1 VLALGPIGLFG
12 ADTPELKPSFPNHA
26 MVLLP
31 TAGNRDSLGEPA
43 DPGLPFS
50 WTQTFLIRQGEQQ
63 QRVLRG
69 FDPDFQAPQYNVV
82 PTELQFLRI
91 GEFLPNFGALSIT
104 AREQTGGN
112 SEAVKFQITARGITN
127 PIVYDALFDIRDSNT
142 RLRGTPQLARSA
154 GEFIRPGQ
162 TVRYTWTRTGANERR
177 PKVEA
182 EFVGK
187 TGPATGLKTSKI
199 TEVLAL
205 KVQPYVLGHYLM
217 TVTPRDILGEPPRGS
232 QSNGQVFRCAFG
244 SQDLP
249 PVAEGMLADTF
260 TPAVGQ
266 VVTMRPFA
274 IDPET
279 AQDVYDNQTYDFGD
293 GTIVTGIS
301 GATTHAYTK
310 PGIYRVRCTV
320 IDKQGLSTTVEDNI
334 IVGATLIPKMQFQA
348 RKKIPPE
355 EAGIGEVDVDSL
367 KTSFPNTGAKGG
379 DRIIFAYN
387 RNRFGTM
394 AASDAGTEIV
404 LRPAGGFEGKVERA
418 RRITVGA
425 RGGNVGIEIT
435 GGSFDRTGDPRL
447 GRADGKGVFKNS
459 RIALCVIPA
468 DGSDPRVYLYTGNLQ
483 VKLKGFTRGQ
493 VNFIPE
499 EGLNITSTQKEP
511 DPKKQEL
518 E

>member
-1 VLALGPIGLFG
+1 MLAC
-12 ADTPELKPSFPNHA
+12 AAAETPELKPSFPNYA

-31 TAGNRDSLGEPA
+31 TAGSRDSLGEPA

-50 WTQTFLIRQGEQQ
+50 WDQTFIIRQGEQQ
-63 QRVLRG
+63 ERFLRG
-69 FDPDFQAPQYNVV
+69 FDPDFQQPAYAILPK
-82 PTELQFLRI
+82 ELQFLRI
-91 GEFLPNFGALSIT
+91 NEFLPNFGALAIT
-104 AREQTGGN
+104 ARQDTGGN
-112 SEAVKFQITARGITN
+112 IEGIPFQIIAREKLN
-127 PIVYDALFDIRDSNT
+127 PLVYNAIFDIRENNT
-142 RLRGTPQLARSA
+142 RIRGTPQLARSD

-162 TVRYTWTRTGANERR
+162 TVRYTWTRTGNGERR

-187 TGPATGLKTSKI
+187 TGPATGLKSSKI
-199 TEVLAL
+199 TEVVAM

-232 QSNGQVFRCAFG
+232 ESNGQVFRCAFG

-249 PVAEGMLADTF
+249 PTAEGMLADTF

-279 AQDVYDNQTYDFGD
+279 AQEIYDNQTYDFGD
-293 GTIVTGIS
+293 GTVVTGVS
-301 GATTHAYTK
+301 GATTHAYAK

-320 IDKQGLSTTVEDNI
+320 IDKQGLSATAEDNF

-348 RKKIPPE
+348 NKKIIPE
-355 EAGIGEVDVDSL
+355 EAGIGEVDKDTL
-367 KTSFPNTGAKGG
+367 KTSFPGTGAKGG
-379 DRIIFAYN
+379 DRIIFTFN

-394 AASDAGTEIV
+394 TASESGSEIV
-404 LRPAGGFEGKVERA
+404 LRPAGGFEGKIDRA
-418 RRITVGA
+418 NRIRVGA
-425 RGGNVGIEIT
+425 RGGTVGVEIT
-435 GGSFDRTGDPRL
+435 GGAFDRTADARL
-447 GRADGKGVFKNS
+447 GRSDGKGVFKNS
-459 RIALCVIPA
+459 RIALCVVPA

-483 VKLKGFTRGQ
+483 VKLKGFTRGG

-499 EGLNITSTQKEP
+499 EAVNMTSTQKEP